1 MCQGLSRTFGL
12 GCLVT
17 ELTFCKKKKRKN
29 ESVVSCCQSA
39 AKRRIFSK
47 KEELSLHFCV
57 LVSELVKP
65 Q

>member
-1 MCQGLSRTFGL
+1 MCVCQGLSRTFGL

-17 ELTFCKKKKRKN
+17 ELTFWRN
-29 ESVVSCCQSA
+29 VRVVSCCQNA
-39 AKRRIFSK
+39 TKRRIFDK